1 MPKGWVHCLYLQ
13 TTERLYIL
21 CAKSL
26 EDRNMWMS
34 GFRYIIASTITVQT
48 IMKNNNQ
55 IMDDKLK
62 ARTKTFQHH
71 EVVKKK
77 GVSQQL
83 SKHEK
88 AALKLLSQKP
98 EMLPV
103 QNVNRQRPLS
113 QMIQVNLKNE
123 NVQNQEVKQ
132 PKRPKTTQKLK
143 NNYTVK
149 K

>member
-1 MPKGWVHCLYLQ
+1 MYLQ
-13 TTERLYIL
+13 TTDRLFIL

-62 ARTKTFQHH
+62 ERTKTFQHH

-77 GVSQQL
+77 GDSKSL
-83 SKHEK
+83 SKQDK
-88 AALKLLSQKP
+88 AALKLL
-98 EMLPV
+98 
-103 QNVNRQRPLS
+103 
-113 QMIQVNLKNE
+113 
-123 NVQNQEVKQ
+123 NQ
-132 PKRPKTTQKLK
+132 
-143 NNYTVK
+143 
-149 K
+149 